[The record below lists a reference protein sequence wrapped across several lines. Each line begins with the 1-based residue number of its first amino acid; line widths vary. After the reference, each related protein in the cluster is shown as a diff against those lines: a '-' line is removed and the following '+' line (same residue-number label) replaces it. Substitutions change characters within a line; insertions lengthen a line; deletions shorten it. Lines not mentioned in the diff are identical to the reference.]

1 MVFPFS
7 HCFSLSDSM
16 KETDIQTPMKWLFL
30 DTSLPSSQSASFPTK
45 VVFHASTPCS
55 DLLAWRLCGLET
67 EFGLCTSIRNQREDG
82 GPMFALAR
90 VHLEQKRGR
99 VKRKRE
105 IKQKDGYLFRQMKQ
119 VAGIYFISRLLGMK
133 LTK

>member
-1 MVFPFS
+1 
-7 HCFSLSDSM
+7 
-16 KETDIQTPMKWLFL
+16 
-30 DTSLPSSQSASFPTK
+30 
-45 VVFHASTPCS
+45 
-55 DLLAWRLCGLET
+55 
-67 EFGLCTSIRNQREDG
+67 
-82 GPMFALAR
+82 MFALAR